1 MGKRIDLVGQR
12 FSRLVVIKPMGHDS
26 KGNALWLCKCD
37 CGNERIINVSCLK
50 RGYNKS
56 CGCLRAEGNS
66 QRTHGLTRSRLWRIH
81 SQMKIRCYDKNS
93 DAYKNYGARGITI
106 CDEWLG
112 KNGLKNFSEWAYS
125 NGYSEKLTIDR
136 KDNSKGYS
144 PNNCRWTDRK
154 TQSRNKRT
162 NHFITY
168 QGESKTIAEWSEITG
183 IKYHTL
189 KERIKAGWNAE
200 DALTREVRKRG

>member
-1 MGKRIDLVGQR
+1 MGKRIDLVGHR
-12 FSRLVVIKPMGHDS
+12 FGRLVVIKPMGHNS
-26 KGNALWLCKCD
+26 KGRALWLCKCD
-37 CGNERIINVSCLK
+37 CGNERIINVECLK
-50 RGYNKS
+50 YGYSKS

-66 QRTHGLTRSRLWRIH
+66 KRTHGLSFSRLWRIH
-81 SQMKIRCYDKNS
+81 SQMKVRCYDKKS

-112 KNGLKNFSEWAYS
+112 ENGLKNFSEWAYS

-144 PNNCRWTDRK
+144 PDNCRWTDRK
-154 TQSRNKRT
+154 TQNRNRRT

-168 QGESKTIAEWSEITG
+168 QGESKTIAEWSEVTG

-189 KERIKAGWNAE
+189 KCRIKAGWNVE